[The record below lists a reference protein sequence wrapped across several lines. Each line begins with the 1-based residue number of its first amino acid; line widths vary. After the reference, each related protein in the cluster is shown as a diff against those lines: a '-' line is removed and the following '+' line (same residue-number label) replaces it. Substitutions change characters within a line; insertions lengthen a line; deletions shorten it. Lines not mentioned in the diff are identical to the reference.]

1 MFFLLISTDRFA
13 LFTDISGTKKTCTFY
28 LSATFASFEKLRN
41 NEKDSIASIVGYVR
55 NVS

>member
-1 MFFLLISTDRFA
+1 MFFQLISTDRFA

-41 NEKDSIASIVGYVR
+41 NEKDSIANIVGYVR